1 MQTKRKASY
10 LWILLVFSVV
20 GFFCRS
26 YQLRF
31 ELLPDGSLTQDAFMH
46 TILLLLSAAFA
57 LCWIFLLRPLSKL
70 SAHADCFVGGS
81 RWNLALLSEA
91 VLLLVGNLLLW
102 RNGRESAS
110 QYTDMAVSMAK
121 WLPALGVLSACCIFA
136 FALLCIRGKK
146 PSPLLYMAASVYLVV
161 RLIVA
166 FQEWNTDPS
175 VHDYAYQ
182 LLATICCMLGSF
194 QVAGFGFDKGKRRMT
209 LFWTLCAVFFCAV
222 SIPDSLGNST
232 EFMINLSLLS
242 IMAVNS
248 VQLLLAE
255 ETEKTE

>member
-1 MQTKRKASY
+1 MLDKRKC
-10 LWILLVFSVV
+10 LGILLFYSVM
-20 GFFCRS
+20 GCLLRA
-26 YQLRF
+26 YQLRN
-31 ELLPDGSLTQDAFMH
+31 ELLFDGSLAQGAFVH
-46 TILLLLSAAFA
+46 RVLFLLTICFA
-57 LCWIFLLRPLSKL
+57 VGWILILRPLAKL
-70 SAHADCFVGGS
+70 QTCKECFSANPALNGVQMLGAVGM
-81 RWNLALLSEA
+81 
-91 VLLLVGNLLLW
+91 LVGNLLLCFG
-102 RNGRESAS
+102 GRESAS

-121 WLPALGVLSACCIFA
+121 WLPILGVLSACCIFA
-136 FALLCIRGKK
+136 FAFLCMKGKK

-222 SIPDSLGNST
+222 SIPDKFENSS
-232 EFMINLSLLS
+232 EFIINLSLLA

-248 VQLLLAE
+248 VQLLWAK